1 MRAFTIIITAPPKQT
16 KLRTH
21 VSSNLSTSLATP
33 TPSRP
38 ADSNLP
44 YPANKMAEAPT
55 SNPAND
61 NRSEERSYDHI
72 PWPVRPSI
80 GINYDFIV
88 SMYLGGCGL
97 ALFFFTLEKQ
107 LLDPLLHDDNIDT
120 QENDNAIEAE
130 QEIEKE
136 VDPWKEFAK
145 GMQGMYFVFAPFALC
160 LPWSLIVRYYWARE
174 TAKAAKDKKED

>member
-1 MRAFTIIITAPPKQT
+1 MTETLT
-16 KLRTH
+16 
-21 VSSNLSTSLATP
+21 SS
-33 TPSRP
+33 
-38 ADSNLP
+38 
-44 YPANKMAEAPT
+44 PANENTAE
-55 SNPAND
+55 
-61 NRSEERSYDHI
+61 EICYDHI

-107 LLDPLLHDDNIDT
+107 LLDPLLEDAGIDAE
-120 QENDNAIEAE
+120 ENDNAIEVE
-130 QEIEKE
+130 QDTEKEE

-160 LPWSLIVRYYWARE
+160 LPWSLIVRYFWMRE
-174 TAKAAKDKKED
+174 TVKAAKDKKED